1 MKRWLGLAAITLCA
15 AAFLGGRASIGPPRP
30 LAARSFD
37 AGYLAGREAAFAGY
51 DGGWGYGD
59 PYIIRLGRGGPGVTY
74 RIAGRLPLLPRRE
87 YRLCG
92 RSVCSQVTR

>member
-59 PYIIRLGRGGPGVTY
+59 PYIIRLR
-74 RIAGRLPLLPRRE
+74 PRRPWGHLPD
-87 YRLCG
+87 R
-92 RSVCSQVTR
+92 